1 MRDHRGIPKVL
12 PHQLHT
18 RHKGLHC
25 WLGITDELHLVHVV
39 QGFLISP
46 HLTAESV
53 LLPRGCWQ
61 AWRGIAKS
69 VSLRNVATPRRS
81 VILGV
86 GPVWALLFHSPSRH
100 SCCQCYE
107 RGHTT
112 QREDRLPCA
121 FFLAYVS
128 SLELLRTALDEWNTK
143 LSLSVAN
150 TFAYF
155 SGCFVALPPLGG
167 PQSSGCR
174 SGLRHAVLSLATD
187 TIALETR

>member
-1 MRDHRGIPKVL
+1 ML

-112 QREDRLPCA
+112 EREDRLPCVFIWPMYLRWSCYA
-121 FFLAYVS
+121 
-128 SLELLRTALDEWNTK
+128 LLWTK

-174 SGLRHAVLSLATD
+174 SGLWHAVLGLATD